1 MDITFASHL
10 LCAVAYLVLAAL
22 LGIHSQRRLPVLG
35 LVSAC
40 AATGLWSLGVALEAG
55 FEVDLGR
62 AVGVLDIVRS
72 LAWVAFLG
80 VAFRA
85 GLPDDDPARGLRW
98 GGIAGAVLGIFLLAH
113 ALTTGTFQSG
123 GAGDAFLVP
132 DLYARLLLAT
142 GGLVLAEALA
152 RQARAEGNWRV
163 RYLCLGVGA
172 ILGYELFVWSE
183 ALIFQRVAPT
193 LAASRGAVSAVVAPL
208 IAVAAARNPIWA
220 TELNVSRRAA
230 FHTITLIV
238 VGVYMLALAGVG
250 AALRAS
256 SGEWGPLLQAT
267 LVFVGLLL
275 LALIWFSPSARSLFK
290 LRLSRY
296 FFTHRHDYRDQWQ
309 RFAAAL
315 SASTSGGSLAGRALR
330 ALADVVGS
338 RHGGLWLREPDVFGV
353 QARLGVPWAAEAPAQ
368 GKFADWLDENRDR
381 IVDLRDS
388 GGGRDQRLP
397 VWLREWQDAWLV
409 IPLVQRHVVGFVVLT
424 RSPVLGALGSEDEE
438 LLRTAAFHA
447 ASYLVADQTT
457 RRLEESRRFEELSR
471 GMAFIAHDLR
481 NVANELTLTL
491 ANARSHIQ
499 NPEFQRD
506 LILSMEDSVGAMQRL
521 LDKLARGQGASPA
534 AAQVDEP
541 TDFVQLLRDALKR
554 RKSDATA
561 LCLDLEGEDPLPI
574 ACDPDRLVSIS
585 GHLIQNAIEAAG
597 PKGHVTVRLRREG
610 DASVF
615 EIEDD
620 GPGMSPEFLRERLLH
635 PFRSSK
641 RGGFGLGLFECR
653 QIAQELG
660 GELSID
666 SEPGRGTLA
675 RARLPL
681 AKGTPPSPVVA
692 AR

>member
-1 MDITFASHL
+1 
-10 LCAVAYLVLAAL
+10 
-22 LGIHSQRRLPVLG
+22 
-35 LVSAC
+35 
-40 AATGLWSLGVALEAG
+40 
-55 FEVDLGR
+55 
-62 AVGVLDIVRS
+62 
-72 LAWVAFLG
+72 

-113 ALTTGTFQSG
+113 ALTTGVLQPG
-123 GAGDAFLVP
+123 GAGDAFLLP

-152 RQARAEGNWRV
+152 RQANAEGHRRI

-183 ALIFQRVAPT
+183 ALVFQHAEPT
-193 LAASRGAVSAVVAPL
+193 LAATRGAVSAVVAPL
-208 IAVAAARNPIWA
+208 IAVSAARNPIWS

-267 LVFVGLLL
+267 LVFAGLLL
-275 LALIWFSPSARSLFK
+275 LALLGLSPSARSLFK

-315 SASTSGGSLAGRALR
+315 SVSTSGGSLAGRALR

-388 GGGRDQRLP
+388 GAGRDQRLP
-397 VWLREWQDAWLV
+397 AWLREWQDAWLV

-457 RRLEESRRFEELSR
+457 RRLEEARRFEELSR

-521 LDKLARGQGASPA
+521 LDKLARGQGASPPVA
-534 AAQVDEP
+534 EAGEP
-541 TDFVQLLRDALKR
+541 TDFAQLLRDALKR

-597 PKGHVTVRLRREG
+597 PEGHVTVRLRREG
-610 DASVF
+610 DGSVF
-615 EIEDD
+615 EVEDD

-660 GELSID
+660 GQLSID
-666 SEPGRGTLA
+666 TEPGRGTVA
-675 RARLPL
+675 RVRLPL